1 MERFLAFVDIEKHEG
16 KYLFETLKSFLDEI
30 GIKLEDC
37 RGQTYDNASNMSG
50 TYSGVQAR
58 FHQVNHLAEW
68 VPCAAHSLNL
78 VGTAAAES
86 CTDAVRF
93 FGIVQ
98 RLYTFLSASP
108 QVVETVREPTE
119 TVKSLSETRWYVRA
133 DAMKALASKYKVIQ
147 NSVDAIA
154 RTSTQPPLVVLEAK
168 SLVSKLSSLN
178 IVLMCFVWNSIM
190 DTLNR
195 INKALQAPGI

>member
-1 MERFLAFVDIEKHEG
+1 
-16 KYLFETLKSFLDEI
+16 
-30 GIKLEDC
+30 
-37 RGQTYDNASNMSG
+37 
-50 TYSGVQAR
+50 
-58 FHQVNHLAEW
+58 
-68 VPCAAHSLNL
+68 
-78 VGTAAAES
+78 
-86 CTDAVRF
+86 
-93 FGIVQ
+93 
-98 RLYTFLSASP
+98 
-108 QVVETVREPTE
+108 
-119 TVKSLSETRWYVRA
+119 
-133 DAMKALASKYKVIQ
+133 MKALASKYKVIQ